1 MLHSITVDNMKCGG
15 CANTITKSI
24 EKIAGA
30 TSVNVDV
37 EKGIVH
43 FEGDTSLRD
52 PVVQRLETLGYPL
65 AGTASGLH
73 GAIETAKSFVSCAI
87 GRVNK

>member
-37 EKGIVH
+37 EKGIVN
-43 FEGDTSLRD
+43 FEGDASLRD